1 MAGSASTQPVYSPHD
16 LLTQLL
22 GLNQGNRLQVIEAV
36 AEGLDV
42 SAFERVAAA
51 LGVTEKHLAELLR
64 IKPSTLA
71 RRKRS
76 GNLSRDESERLYRI
90 TFLVERAVQ
99 VLGSLEGAQR
109 WLDTGKR
116 ALGGVTPL
124 VLAKTEP
131 GAREVED
138 LLGRI
143 EYGIP
148 S

>member
-1 MAGSASTQPVYSPHD
+1 MAGSVSTQPVYSPHD

-22 GLNQGNRLQVIEAV
+22 GLNQDNRLQVIEAV
-36 AEGLDV
+36 AEGLDI

-64 IKPSTLA
+64 IKPSTQA
-71 RRKRS
+71 RRQRS
-76 GNLSRDESERLYRI
+76 GKLSRDESERLYRI
-90 TFLVERAVQ
+90 AFLVERAVQ
-99 VLGSLEGAQR
+99 VLGSLEVAQR
-109 WLDTGKR
+109 WLDTRKR
-116 ALGGVTPL
+116 ALGGATPL

>member
-1 MAGSASTQPVYSPHD
+1 MVLSVSTQPVGSPQV

-22 GLNQGNRLQVIEAV
+22 GLNKGDRLQVIEAV
-36 AEGLDV
+36 TEGLDV
-42 SAFERVAAA
+42 RAFERIATA
-51 LGVTEKHLAELLR
+51 LGVTEKRLAELLR
-64 IKPSTLA
+64 INLSTLA

-76 GNLSRDESERLYRI
+76 GNLSSDESERLYRI
-90 TFLVERAVQ
+90 AFLLERAVQ

-124 VLAKTEP
+124 VFAKTEP

>member
-1 MAGSASTQPVYSPHD
+1 MT
-16 LLTQLL
+16 T
-22 GLNQGNRLQVIEAV
+22 
-36 AEGLDV
+36 
-42 SAFERVAAA
+42 
-51 LGVTEKHLAELLR
+51 
-64 IKPSTLA
+64 STLA

-76 GNLSRDESERLYRI
+76 ERLSSAESERLYRI
-90 TFLVERAVQ
+90 AFIIARAVH
-99 VLGSLEGAQR
+99 VLGSLEDARR

-116 ALGGVTPL
+116 ALGGTTPL
-124 VLAKTEP
+124 AFAKTEP

>member
-1 MAGSASTQPVYSPHD
+1 MALSASTQPVYSPQD

-22 GLNQGNRLQVIEAV
+22 GLNKGNCLQVIEAV
-36 AEGLDV
+36 ANGLDV

-51 LGVTEKHLAELLR
+51 LSMTEKRLAALLR
-64 IKPSTLA
+64 ITPSTLA

-76 GNLSRDESERLYRI
+76 ERLSREESERLYRI
-90 TFLVERAVQ
+90 AFLVERAVQ
-99 VLGSLEGAQR
+99 VLGSLENAQR
-109 WLDTGKR
+109 WLDTSKR

-124 VLAKTEP
+124 VFAKIEP

>member
-1 MAGSASTQPVYSPHD
+1 MPPHHH
-16 LLTQLL
+16 QY
-22 GLNQGNRLQVIEAV
+22 
-36 AEGLDV
+36 
-42 SAFERVAAA
+42 
-51 LGVTEKHLAELLR
+51 
-64 IKPSTLA
+64 LA

-76 GNLSRDESERLYRI
+76 ERLSNAESERLYRI
-90 TFLVERAVQ
+90 AFLIARAVQ
-99 VLGSLEGAQR
+99 VLGSLEGAQH

-116 ALGGVTPL
+116 ALGGATPL
-124 VLAKTEP
+124 AFAKTEP

>member
-1 MAGSASTQPVYSPHD
+1 MLLSALARPTHSSQEV
-16 LLTQLL
+16 LTELL
-22 GLNQGNRLQVIEAV
+22 GLSKDNCLQVIEAV
-36 AEGLDV
+36 DEGLDV
-42 SAFERVAAA
+42 SAFERVAAV
-51 LGVTEKHLAELLR
+51 LGVTEKRLAEMVR
-64 IKPSTLA
+64 ITPSTLA

-76 GNLSRDESERLYRI
+76 GNLSSAESERLYRI
-90 TFLVERAVQ
+90 AFLVERAAQ

-109 WLDTGKR
+109 WLSTGKR
-116 ALGGVTPL
+116 ALGGATPL
-124 VLAKTEP
+124 VFAKTEP

>member
-1 MAGSASTQPVYSPHD
+1 M
-16 LLTQLL
+16 
-22 GLNQGNRLQVIEAV
+22 
-36 AEGLDV
+36 
-42 SAFERVAAA
+42 
-51 LGVTEKHLAELLR
+51 
-64 IKPSTLA
+64 A

-76 GNLSRDESERLYRI
+76 ESLSCEESERLYRI
-90 TFLVERAVQ
+90 AFLVERAVQ
-99 VLGSLEGAQR
+99 VLGSLENAQR
-109 WLDTGKR
+109 WLDTSKR

-124 VLAKTEP
+124 VLAKIEP

>member
-1 MAGSASTQPVYSPHD
+1 MVDSISIQPAYTPQE

-22 GLNQGNRLQVIEAV
+22 GLHPGDRLQVIEAV
-36 AEGLDV
+36 AQGLEV

-51 LGVTEKHLAELLR
+51 LGVTEKRLAELLR

-71 RRKRS
+71 CRKRI
-76 GNLSRDESERLYRI
+76 GRLSSEESERLYRMA
-90 TFLVERAVQ
+90 FLVEQAVQ
-99 VLGSLEGAQR
+99 VLGSLDGARR
-109 WLDTGKR
+109 WLTTDKR
-116 ALGGVTPL
+116 ALGGVSPL
-124 VLAKTEP
+124 VFAKTEP

>member
-1 MAGSASTQPVYSPHD
+1 MAGSVSTPPVYSPHD

-36 AEGLDV
+36 AEGFEV
-42 SAFERVAAA
+42 SASERVATA
-51 LGVTEKHLAELLR
+51 LDVTEKHLAELLR

-76 GNLSRDESERLYRI
+76 GNFSRDESERLYRI
-90 TFLVERAVQ
+90 AFLVERAAQ
-99 VLGSLEGAQR
+99 VLGSLEDAQR
-109 WLDTGKR
+109 WLDTRKR
-116 ALGGVTPL
+116 ALGGATPL